1 MDRPTRTRHDVKIL
15 LSLAIAALL
24 APAAR
29 AAPDLHDHWD
39 ARCRE
44 CHGDAGAFARSTLR
58 VEGGRLLGRHHDE
71 GLATFLRQHY
81 LTDDLVAPVM
91 QMLQA
96 QATTAPLFK
105 EKCAGC
111 HGSAAAFARE
121 SLAMRDGQLVG
132 RASGRPVREY
142 LQRHGGLRPEQV
154 APMLA
159 TLERVLGEVG
169 GR

>member
-1 MDRPTRTRHDVKIL
+1 ML
-15 LSLAIAALL
+15 LALAAAALL
-24 APAAR
+24 TPAAG
-29 AAPDLHDHWD
+29 AVDLHDYWD
-39 ARCRE
+39 SRCRE
-44 CHGDAGAFARSTLR
+44 CHGESAAFARSTLR

-81 LTDDLVAPVM
+81 LTDELLVPVM

-96 QATTAPLFK
+96 QATATPLFK

-111 HGSAAAFARE
+111 HGSASAFARE
-121 SLAMRDGQLVG
+121 SLEMRGGVLIG
-132 RASGRPVREY
+132 RTSQRPVRDY
-142 LQRHGGLRPEQV
+142 LQRHGKLAPGEV
-154 APMLA
+154 APMVA

>member
-1 MDRPTRTRHDVKIL
+1 MRTLV
-15 LSLAIAALL
+15 ALL
-24 APAAR
+24 ALL
-29 AAPDLHDHWD
+29 AAPMFAPVAWAATDLHAYWD

-44 CHGDAGAFARSTLR
+44 CHGDAAAFARSTLR
-58 VEGGRLLGRHHDE
+58 VEGGRLLGRHHAD
-71 GLATFLRQHY
+71 GLATFLRNHY
-81 LTDDLVAPVM
+81 LTDDLVAPVL

-111 HGSAAAFARE
+111 HGSASAFARE
-121 SLAMRDGQLVG
+121 SLEMRGGVLIG
-132 RASGRPVREY
+132 RASQRPVRDY
-142 LQRHGGLRPEQV
+142 LQQHGKLAPSQV
-154 APMLA
+154 APMVA